1 MRVIITEKP
10 SVAMDIARVLGRP
23 QKHDGYV
30 TVGEDAV
37 TWAYGHLATLA
48 APEQYQPAWK
58 RWSWETLPM
67 IPDAF
72 QVVPIAKTRS
82 QLAVLQR
89 LLKSADRV
97 VAATDADRE
106 GELIIRYILD
116 LSGVDKPVSRLWL
129 SENTPEAI
137 RRALSQLKPLSAYD
151 HLAVAARARAEAD
164 WLVGLNAT
172 RAFSLRHGRPGTPLS
187 VGRVQTPTLRLI
199 YDRDREVEAFTP
211 TPYWQV
217 AATFEAPEGT
227 YVGLWQGAHTEH
239 PDRISTEEE
248 ARRVL
253 ESVVPGTAGT
263 IASLTTKRVT
273 LKPPL
278 LYSLNDLQKEANRR
292 YGMTAQDILNAAQRL
307 YDQHLLSYPRTD
319 SRHLTAELAFSVGE
333 RLAGLRQQDPYQ
345 SLVSGVPTPLRTAR
359 LINEAEVSKAGHHGL
374 IPTGKSPGGR
384 LSPKDVKIYDL
395 VVRRFLASLYP
406 AGVDD
411 RTTLM
416 TQVESQSFKTT
427 GTVEVVQGWRQV
439 LKPSPEREDEEVEK
453 SAIPS
458 GLLPGE
464 TVVVVEAES
473 RAKETKA
480 PPKLTD
486 ASLLALMEKHGL
498 GTPATRARIVEVL
511 LDRDYVVR
519 RKKLIETT
527 NKGRQLL
534 EVVPDTI
541 QSPKL
546 TGGWEQI
553 LEDVAMGSGN
563 PVEFMQAIRVY
574 TKELVDAARA
584 QQGSTMSE
592 NDLGPCPLC
601 QRGRVISN
609 AKGWSC
615 SRWREGCPFMIWRTV
630 AGKKL
635 SEAQV
640 KTLVA
645 GKMTAELKGFKSK
658 AGKPFQAKLRF
669 NAESGRVEFIFRTAS
684 RSKKAAGP

>member
-23 QKHDGYV
+23 EKHEGYV
-30 TVGEDAV
+30 TVGGDAV

-48 APEQYQPAWK
+48 APEHYQPAWK
-58 RWSWETLPM
+58 RWSFETLPM
-67 IPDAF
+67 LPEVF

-82 QLAVLQR
+82 QLAVVKR
-89 LLKSADRV
+89 LLKSAERV

-116 LSGVDKPVSRLWL
+116 LSGVKAPVERLWL

-137 RRALSQLKPLSAYD
+137 RRALGQLKPLSAYD
-151 HLAVAARARAEAD
+151 HLAEAARARAEAD

-172 RAFSLRHGRPGTPLS
+172 RAFSLRHGRPGMPLS

-217 AATFEAPEGT
+217 AVTFEAPEGT
-227 YVGLWQGAHTEH
+227 YVGLWQGTHTEH
-239 PDRISTEEE
+239 PDRIATEEE
-248 ARRVL
+248 ARRLL
-253 ESVVPGTAGT
+253 EPLGPGTPGT
-263 IASLTTKRVT
+263 IASVTTKRVT

-278 LYSLNDLQKEANRR
+278 LYSLNDLQKEGNRR
-292 YGMTAQDILNAAQRL
+292 YGMTAQETLDVAQRL

-319 SRHLTAELAFSVGE
+319 SRYLTAELASSVGE
-333 RLAGLRQQDPYQ
+333 RLVLLRQQESYQ

-359 LINEAEVSKAGHHGL
+359 LINEADVGRAGHHGL
-374 IPTGKSPGGR
+374 IPTGKSPGRR
-384 LSPKDVKIYDL
+384 LSPKDEKIYDL

-406 AGVDD
+406 PGIDD
-411 RTTLM
+411 RTILM
-416 TQVESQSFKTT
+416 TEAVSQLFKTT
-427 GTVEVVQGWRQV
+427 GTVEIVGGWRQV
-439 LKPSPEREDEEVEK
+439 LKPSPEREDDELER
-453 SAIPS
+453 STIP
-458 GLLPGE
+458 GGIYTGE
-464 TVVVVEAES
+464 AVVVTEAES

-498 GTPATRARIVEVL
+498 GTPATRSRIVEVL

-527 NKGRQLL
+527 DKGRQLL

-541 QSPKL
+541 QSPDL
-546 TGGWEQI
+546 TGGWEKI
-553 LEDVAMGSGN
+553 LEDVAVGSESR
-563 PVEFMQAIRVY
+563 VEFIKAIRAY
-574 TKELVDAARA
+574 TKELVEAAHEQKA
-584 QQGSTMSE
+584 STIAES
-592 NDLGPCPLC
+592 DLGLCPLC
-601 QRGRVISN
+601 QRGRVVSN
-609 AKGWSC
+609 AKGWGC
-615 SRWREGCPFMIWRTV
+615 SRWREGCRFMIWRTV

-640 KTLVA
+640 KTLLA

-658 AGKPFQAKLRF
+658 SGKKFQAKLRL
-669 NAESGRVEFIFRTAS
+669 NAESGRVEFVFRTAP
-684 RSKKAAGP
+684 RSQTAAGS